1 MQSRSKSSRRC
12 LHPALPLLSLMAT
25 IAGCATP
32 PPASDADAVADFKAT
47 NDPLEPTNRFFYAVN
62 DGILTYALTPVA
74 RQYLALVPA
83 PVRSGI
89 HNVLNN
95 MGMPVQFVDDV
106 LEAKPRRAGDT
117 FMRFALNTTVGIG
130 GVLDVAK
137 HAGYPDH
144 NADGGTTLALWGVP
158 AGPYLYL
165 PVFGP
170 SGVRDGIGRGMDAA
184 YSPFTWLSFD
194 GSNSLGWSQAGLGA
208 LDQTSAH
215 LKDIEQVKAGALDP
229 YATFRSLYRQLR
241 VSQVNAIRNDNRA
254 TVPDWYP
261 DAGPNDATRPSPH
274 PALSPAAP
282 PLAPTKGGTPGSS

>member
-1 MQSRSKSSRRC
+1 MPQ
-12 LHPALPLLSLMAT
+12 
-25 IAGCATP
+25 
-32 PPASDADAVADFKAT
+32 
-47 NDPLEPTNRFFYAVN
+47 
-62 DGILTYALTPVA
+62 
-74 RQYLALVPA
+74 
-83 PVRSGI
+83 PVRTGI

-137 HAGYPDH
+137 HAGYADH

-170 SGVRDGIGRGMDAA
+170 SGLRDGIGRGMDAA
-184 YSPFTWLSFD
+184 YNPFTWLSFD

-208 LDQTSAH
+208 LDQTSLH

-241 VSQVNAIRNDNRA
+241 IAQVNAIRNDDRA

-261 DAGPNDATRPSPH
+261 DAGPTEAAKTTTRRV
-274 PALSPAAP
+274 LSPAAP
-282 PLAPTKGGTPGSS
+282 PLAPTKAGTPGSS